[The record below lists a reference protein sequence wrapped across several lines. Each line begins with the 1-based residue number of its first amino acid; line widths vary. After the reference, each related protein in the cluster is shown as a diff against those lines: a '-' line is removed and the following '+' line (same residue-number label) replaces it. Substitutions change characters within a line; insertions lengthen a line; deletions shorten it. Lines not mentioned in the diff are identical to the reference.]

1 MTDSA
6 STDPVEIV
14 STGGKVVS
22 AIFITFS
29 GNCRKAL
36 TFYQACFGGT
46 LRFETFEGLLEGYTE
61 VPVVSGSLISENI
74 IIHGSDL
81 VHNEGRTLG
90 NYLSIYLHCKNTYDR
105 EVLIEKLSSNKSDFF
120 AEHDDDQKLVEVTDA
135 FDVRWIL
142 GV

>member
-1 MTDSA
+1 MIEHIS
-6 STDPVEIV
+6 
-14 STGGKVVS
+14 GKLVS

-36 TFYQACFGGT
+36 TFYQTCFGGT
-46 LRFETFEGLLEGYTE
+46 LQFETFGKELQGYTE
-61 VPVVSGSLISENI
+61 MPVVCGSLVSDSI

-90 NYLSIYLHCKNTYDR
+90 NYISIFLHCKNTYDR
-105 EVLIEKLSSNKSDFF
+105 KELIEKLVSNKKD
-120 AEHDDDQKLVEVTDA
+120 HLIKNYDDQKLVELNDA
-135 FDVRWIL
+135 FDVRWVL